1 MAISSVRES
10 RVARCVF
17 NSSEYGLRNLLVV
30 FYIPTVDLVRLQGRI
45 TDSGNIIVNRP
56 VPFSLV
62 KEVWFCVPK
71 DNDRRGFDHIEK
83 IMGEDLEDE
92 MALEYQASP
101 ILREFKKMKTPAR
114 LRQLLCDMPSGPHNP
129 EKERLLREL
138 QQPSTTVTKMRVVIT
153 T

>member
-1 MAISSVRES
+1 M
-10 RVARCVF
+10 
-17 NSSEYGLRNLLVV
+17 
-30 FYIPTVDLVRLQGRI
+30 DLVRLQGRI

-114 LRQLLCDMPSGPHNP
+114 LMQLLCDMPSGPHNAD
-129 EKERLLREL
+129 KERLLREL
-138 QQPSTTVTKMRVVIT
+138 ATAIDYQS
-153 T
+153 